1 MSIRRGEQ
9 GDIALITWCEERG
22 GYGGMGSTDIE
33 RHYKPPL
40 SRPFLMQFLFMKWRV
55 VEDAHFDCW
64 TM

>member
-1 MSIRRGEQ
+1 MSIRRGKQ

-40 SRPFLMQFLFMKWRV
+40 S
-55 VEDAHFDCW
+55 
-64 TM
+64 